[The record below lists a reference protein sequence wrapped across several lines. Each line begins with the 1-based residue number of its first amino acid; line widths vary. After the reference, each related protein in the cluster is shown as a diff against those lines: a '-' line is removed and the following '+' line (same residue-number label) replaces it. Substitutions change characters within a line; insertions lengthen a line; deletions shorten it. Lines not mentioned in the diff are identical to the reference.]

1 MNRIEQIAFVAL
13 LGLLVFLGFNRH
25 SKDNHQDYHSV
36 LWSDAGGYHFY
47 LPWVFRYD
55 EIKQMNS
62 EDSLRIVEVSGL
74 GVNKREG
81 RLFTKYPFGTAL
93 LKAPFYSIWHLIY
106 STRPVYDA
114 PFQQSSIVSGVV
126 YTWISLLLLFLLLK
140 KLDVIR
146 LYRWLM
152 VALITFGT
160 NLFYYSVDSPGFSHV
175 YSFFAFTL
183 LLWFW
188 ERARSHPSK
197 QDALRLITIITLIGV
212 IRPFNLLWVP
222 FACLIVDSVLGHSQS
237 ATYRQ
242 VLQFLNY
249 RNAWVLSVPSAFTM
263 LQIFAWSKMHGS
275 LLLDS
280 YESESFT
287 NWACPKV
294 LEVLFSTNNGMIL
307 YAPIWG
313 ILLLGLLGGFFRSAT
328 LRWSLLLLSLTI
340 YAYASWWNWQLGC
353 SFGYRGVVE
362 LIPVFVIA
370 STAWFRVPRSKAF
383 TGIAITSCA
392 LLIAWNLKLT
402 YTYDECWLE
411 GNWDYQFFFDT
422 MVFSGT
428 R

>member
-13 LGLLVFLGFNRH
+13 LGLLLFLGFNRH
-25 SKDNHQDYHSV
+25 SKDNHKDYHSV

-55 EIKQMNS
+55 EIEHMS
-62 EDSLRIVEVSGL
+62 TEDSIRLVQVSGL
-74 GVNKREG
+74 GVKKREG

-93 LKAPFYSIWHLIY
+93 LKSPFYAIWHLIH
-106 STRPVYDA
+106 SDRPVYAA
-114 PFQQSSIVSGVV
+114 PFQQSSIVSGVA
-126 YTWISLLLLFLLLK
+126 YAWISLLLLFLLLK
-140 KLDVIR
+140 KLQVNR

-152 VALITFGT
+152 VALIAFGT

-183 LLWFW
+183 LLWFL
-188 ERARSHPSK
+188 ESARSHPSK
-197 QDALRLITIITLIGV
+197 HDALRLIIAITLIGI

-222 FACLIVDSVLGHSQS
+222 FVFLIADSVLGHSLP
-237 ATYRQ
+237 ATFRQ
-242 VLQFLNY
+242 FLQFLNY
-249 RNAWVLSVPSAFTM
+249 RNVWVLFIPLAFTL
-263 LQIFAWSKMHGS
+263 LQVFAWSKMHGS

-287 NWACPKV
+287 NWATPKF
-294 LEVLFSTNNGMIL
+294 LEVLFSTDNGMIL
-307 YAPIWG
+307 YTPIWG
-313 ILLLGLLGGFFRSAT
+313 ILLLGLVGGLYHSSA
-328 LRWSLLLLSLTI
+328 LRWALLLFFITI

-362 LIPVFVIA
+362 LIPVFVLA
-370 STAWFRVPRSKAF
+370 STTWFSIPRSKAF
-383 TGIAITSCA
+383 TAIAIATCA
-392 LLIAWNLKLT
+392 LLIVWNLKLT

-411 GNWDYQFFFDT
+411 GKWDYQYFFDT
-422 MVFSGT
+422 IVFSGT